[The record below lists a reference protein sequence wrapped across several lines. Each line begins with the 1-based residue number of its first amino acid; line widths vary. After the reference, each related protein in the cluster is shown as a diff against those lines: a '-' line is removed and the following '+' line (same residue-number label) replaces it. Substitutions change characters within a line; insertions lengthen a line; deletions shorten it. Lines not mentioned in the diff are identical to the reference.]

1 MVSRVPSRTDDTLER
16 LPYNK
21 RMSIKNGIYA
31 AIALGIFSSFLPL
44 YAIEALRATD
54 YQVALLSSLPQ
65 LVNLMVLI
73 PGALLLSRLQRKKGF
88 TTLNV
93 GLAKVFFLIAA
104 FVPWFYPQDPAQA
117 LVIVIA
123 LYGIPLALA
132 GLSWQA
138 FISELIP
145 AEERN
150 AFFGRRNRDTT
161 LWAMVAVFLT
171 GMLLNL
177 FDKKL
182 IWPYQLFFFIAFLFG
197 VLETWTLFKHD
208 EPAHPVETGESKRLN
223 MQAVRKMFQTPA
235 FVRFFIAGLFFNFA
249 WQMAW
254 PLFNIYQIK
263 TVHATAFWLSL
274 FTVANQISQAVA
286 FPYWGRLADRFGTG
300 TALAMTA
307 LGMAT
312 APTLTVLSTSLVYLV
327 CVNLFTGAFVAG
339 TVLLLFNQLLHV
351 SPAEDRTSYIAVY
364 NLGVGAIGFIAPQV
378 GVYLASV
385 LTLPGAMH
393 ASSLLRL
400 GSALLFAWYVWRYD
414 RHERGERVA
423 RGESN

>member
-1 MVSRVPSRTDDTLER
+1 MPSSSDDAFER
-16 LPYNK
+16 LQYNK
-21 RMSIKNGIYA
+21 RMSIKNGIFA

-44 YAIEALRATD
+44 YAIEALQATD

-65 LVNLMVLI
+65 LVNLIVLI
-73 PGALLLSRLQRKKGF
+73 PGALFLARLQRKKGF

-104 FVPWFYPQDPAQA
+104 LVPWLYPKDPAQA

-182 IWPYQLFFFIAFLFG
+182 IWPYQIFFLIAFLFG

-208 EPAHPVETGESKRLN
+208 EPAHPVETGASKRLN
-223 MQAVRKMFQTPA
+223 WQAVRKMFQTPA

-307 LGMAT
+307 VGMAT

-327 CVNLFTGAFVAG
+327 FVNLFTGAFVAG

-351 SPAEDRTSYIAVY
+351 SPPEDRTSYIAVY

-378 GVYLASV
+378 GVYLASH
-385 LTLPGAMH
+385 LTLSGAMH
-393 ASSLLRL
+393 LSSFLRL
-400 GSALLFAWYVWRYD
+400 GSALLFAWYAWRYD

-423 RGESN
+423 RGESS

>member
-1 MVSRVPSRTDDTLER
+1 MSLSGDYTPER
-16 LPYNK
+16 IAYNK

-31 AIALGIFSSFLPL
+31 AVALGIFSSFLPL
-44 YAIEALRATD
+44 YAIEALHATD

-65 LVNLMVLI
+65 LVNLLVLI
-73 PGALLLSRLQRKKGF
+73 PGALFLSRLKQKKGF

-104 FVPWFYPQDPAQA
+104 FVPWIYPDDPAQA

-123 LYGIPLALA
+123 FYGIPLALA

-138 FISELIP
+138 FISDLIP

-150 AFFGRRNRDTT
+150 AFFGQRNRDTT

-182 IWPYQLFFFIAFLFG
+182 IWPYQFFFVIAFLFG
-197 VLETWTLFKHD
+197 VLETWTLFRHD
-208 EPAHPVETGESKRLN
+208 EPVRPVDEREPKRLN
-223 MQAVRKMFQTPA
+223 FQAVRTMFQRPA
-235 FVRFFIAGLFFNFA
+235 FVRFFIAGMFFNFA

-274 FTVANQISQAVA
+274 FTVANQISQSIA

-300 TALAMTA
+300 TALAITA

-327 CVNLFTGAFVAG
+327 FVNLFTGAFVAG

-364 NLGVGAIGFIAPQV
+364 NLGVGAVGFIAPQV
-378 GVYLASV
+378 GVYLASL

-393 ASSLLRL
+393 ASSLLRF
-400 GSALLFAWYVWRYD
+400 GSACVFAWYVWRYD

-423 RGESN
+423 RGESS